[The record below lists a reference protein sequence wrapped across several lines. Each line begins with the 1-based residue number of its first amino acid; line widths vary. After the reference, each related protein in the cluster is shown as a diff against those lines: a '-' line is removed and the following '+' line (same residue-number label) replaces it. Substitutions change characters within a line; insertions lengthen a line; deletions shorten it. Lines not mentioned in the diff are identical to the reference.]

1 MVALGRT
8 QHLCLSLGVTAGK
21 SIPRRDLVAQDSG
34 SWPPQSDPKGSASG
48 SEADARGCS
57 LQLYASVCD
66 RNEHPFGGDR
76 QRVRTRLFATWT
88 SARFLA
94 YVCSGSLF
102 ASNDCVYV
110 GYRLRYALF
119 RH

>member
-1 MVALGRT
+1 MVAMGRT
-8 QHLCLSLGVTAGK
+8 QHLCLSLGVAAGK
-21 SIPRRDLVAQDSG
+21 SIPRRDLAAQDSG

-48 SEADARGCS
+48 TEADARECS

-76 QRVRTRLFATWT
+76 QRVRTWLFASWA

-102 ASNDCVYV
+102 AFNDCVYV

-119 RH
+119 GH